1 VTAGPGDVLMPE
13 RIAQILG
20 RFPDVVDLQAEQR
33 GEEAKADEEWKAKE
47 REWQEAAERA
57 KAEGKPAPRPLRREE
72 SKTYHYHAPTFRVPR
87 ERLIDLCRWLRD
99 NPEFDMSYLSFVSA
113 IDWPDRFEVV
123 YHLTSVNLHNS
134 VTLKVPI
141 PKDRPSVPS
150 VVELWAGADWHERE
164 AYDLFGITFD
174 GHPDLRRIM
183 MSSDWKGHPLRKDYV
198 YEDPQWL
205 VDVTTQRQREIAATG
220 EEWEGRGSRGQP

>member
-1 VTAGPGDVLMPE
+1 MIPDL
-13 RIAQILG
+13 IAKIVA
-20 RFPDVVDLQAEQR
+20 RVPDVVDLQAEQR
-33 GEEAKADEEWKAKE
+33 AEEAKAEAEWKAKE
-47 REWQEAAERA
+47 REWQEAAEKA

-72 SKTYHYHAPTFRVPR
+72 SKVYHYHDATFRVPR
-87 ERLIDLCRWLRD
+87 ERIVEVCRWLRD

-123 YHLTSVNLHNS
+123 YHLSSLSRRHN
-134 VTLKVPI
+134 VLLKVPI
-141 PKDRPSVPS
+141 AKDRPSVPS
-150 VVELWAGADWHERE
+150 VVELWSGADWHERE
-164 AYDLFGITFD
+164 AYDLFGILFE

-205 VDVTTQRQREIAATG
+205 IDVTTQRQREIAATG
-220 EEWEGRGSRGQP
+220 DEWDRGSRS

>member
-1 VTAGPGDVLMPE
+1 MTPE
-13 RIAQILG
+13 RIAQILA
-20 RFPDVVDLQAEQR
+20 RFPDVADLQAEQHA
-33 GEEAKADEEWKAKE
+33 EEAKAEEEWKAKE
-47 REWQEAAERA
+47 REWQEAADRA

-72 SKTYHYHAPTFRVPR
+72 SKVYHYHGPTFRVPR
-87 ERLIDLCRWLRD
+87 ERLLDLCRWLRD
-99 NPEFDMSYLSFVSA
+99 NPEFDMSYLSYVSA

-123 YHLTSVNLHNS
+123 YHLTSINRRHG

-141 PKDRPSVPS
+141 AKERPSVPS
-150 VVELWAGADWHERE
+150 VVDLWSGADWHERE

-205 VDVTTQRQREIAATG
+205 VDVTTQRQREIASTG
-220 EEWEGRGSRGQP
+220 EEWEGRGSRT

>member
-1 VTAGPGDVLMPE
+1 MTPE
-13 RIAQILG
+13 RIAQLLG
-20 RFPDVVDLQAEQR
+20 RFPDVVDLQAEQHA
-33 GEEAKADEEWKAKE
+33 EEAKADEEWKAKE

-72 SKTYHYHAPTFRVPR
+72 SKIYHYHGATLRVPR
-87 ERLIDLCRWLRD
+87 ERLLDVCRWLRD
-99 NPEFDMSYLSFVSA
+99 NPEFDMAYLSFVSA

-123 YHLTSVNLHNS
+123 YHLTSVNRRHG

-141 PKDRPSVPS
+141 PKDRPSIPS
-150 VVELWAGADWHERE
+150 VVELWSGADWHERE

-205 VDVTTQRQREIAATG
+205 IDVTTQRQREIAATG
-220 EEWEGRGSRGQP
+220 EEWEGRGSRS

>member
-1 VTAGPGDVLMPE
+1 MTAGPGDVLMPE
-13 RIAQILG
+13 LIAEILG
-20 RFPDVVDLQAEQR
+20 RFPEVIDLQAEQR
-33 GEEAKADEEWKAKE
+33 AEEAKAEEEWKAKE

-57 KAEGKPAPRPLRREE
+57 KAEGKPSPRPLRREE

-87 ERLIDLCRWLRD
+87 ERLVDLCRWLQD

-113 IDWPDRFEVV
+113 IDWPDRLEVV
-123 YHLTSVNLHNS
+123 YHLTSVNRHNS

-150 VVELWAGADWHERE
+150 VVELWPGADWHERE
-164 AYDLFGITFD
+164 AYDLFGIVFE

>member
-1 VTAGPGDVLMPE
+1 MPE
-13 RIAQILG
+13 RLAEILG
-20 RFPDVVDLQAEQR
+20 RFPDIVDLQAEQR
-33 GEEAKADEEWKAKE
+33 AEEATAEEEWKAKE
-47 REWQEAAERA
+47 RRWQEAAARA
-57 KAEGKPAPRPLRREE
+57 KADGKPAPLPLRREE
-72 SKTYHYHAPTFRVPR
+72 SKTYHYQAPTFRVPR
-87 ERLIDLCRWLRD
+87 ERLVDLCRWLRD

-123 YHLTSVNLHNS
+123 YHLTSVNRRNS

-150 VVELWAGADWHERE
+150 VVELWSGADWHERE
-164 AYDLFGITFD
+164 AYDLFGITFE

>member
-1 VTAGPGDVLMPE
+1 MTPE
-13 RIAQILG
+13 RIAQILA
-20 RFPDVVDLQAEQR
+20 RFPEVRDLQAEQR
-33 GEEAKADEEWKAKE
+33 AEEAKAEEEWKAKE

-72 SKTYHYHAPTFRVPR
+72 PKVYHYHGPTFLVPAA
-87 ERLIDLCRWLRD
+87 RLVEVCRWLRD
-99 NPEFDMSYLSFVSA
+99 NPEYDMAYLSFVSA

-123 YHLTSVNLHNS
+123 YHLASINRRHAV
-134 VTLKVPI
+134 VLKVPVS
-141 PKDRPSVPS
+141 KERPAVPS
-150 VVELWAGADWHERE
+150 VVELWPGADWHERE

-183 MSSDWKGHPLRKDYV
+183 MSADWKGHPLRKDYV

-205 VDVTTQRQREIAATG
+205 VDVTTQRQQELAATG
-220 EEWEGRGSRGQP
+220 DDWDRGSRS

>member
-1 VTAGPGDVLMPE
+1 MTPE

-20 RFPDVVDLQAEQR
+20 RFPDVADLQAEQR
-33 GEEAKADEEWKAKE
+33 AEEAKAEEEWKAKE
-47 REWQEAAERA
+47 REWQEAAARA

-72 SKTYHYHAPTFRVPR
+72 SKIYHYRAPTFRVPR
-87 ERLIDLCRWLRD
+87 ERLLDLCRWLRD

-123 YHLTSVNLHNS
+123 YHLTSVNRRHG
-134 VTLKVPI
+134 VMLKVPV
-141 PKDRPSVPS
+141 PKDRPAVPS
-150 VVELWAGADWHERE
+150 VVELWSGADWHERE
-164 AYDLFGITFD
+164 AYDLFGILFE

-205 VDVTTQRQREIAATG
+205 IDVTTQRQREIAATG
-220 EEWEGRGSRGQP
+220 EEWEGRGSRS